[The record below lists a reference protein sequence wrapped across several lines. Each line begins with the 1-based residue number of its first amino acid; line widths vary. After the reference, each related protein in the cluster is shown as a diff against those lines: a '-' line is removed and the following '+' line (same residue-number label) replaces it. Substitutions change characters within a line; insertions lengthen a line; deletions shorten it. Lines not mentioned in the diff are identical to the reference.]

1 MGKEKLV
8 LKEGENGMGG
18 RMLSRNIGL
27 SKAERLKSNWIRE
40 AAFGMPS
47 TGISWMANSFH
58 FLKGLSTVQTIIRSQ
73 V

>member
-1 MGKEKLV
+1 
-8 LKEGENGMGG
+8 
-18 RMLSRNIGL
+18 MLSRNIGL